1 MFASYFNNLFSFLI
15 FVSIFYFFNHLKYI
29 FCNHYPIVYYMKI
42 LESSFVVC
50 YLYCFSWWFVSLCIF
65 DFGLGASVGGVL
77 AEVTFCGPRLECSL
91 PMMLCFC

>member
-42 LESSFVVC
+42 LELVLLFAI
-50 YLYCFSWWFVSLCIF
+50 YTVSHG
-65 DFGLGASVGGVL
+65 GLFPYVFL
-77 AEVTFCGPRLECSL
+77 ILDY
-91 PMMLCFC
+91 